1 MDSNSR
7 PLAIAMAAVTV
18 VFWAASYQ
26 WSKVVLGYLDPVWT
40 AEIRYGL
47 AAIVL
52 LAVTLPSGQVAGAFR
67 GNWRNYLLI
76 GIIGFAVYPL
86 LILGAIAQTS
96 ALNASVVMALSP
108 VLTMLGAGL
117 FLGEELNGRMVIGL
131 VIAVAGAVVAV
142 LGDNPRGLAG
152 LTLDYGEPLALVAAV
167 CLSFYTIA
175 QRKLLSP
182 SVPSIVSVALM
193 LTIGAVLL
201 LPITLIFGK
210 LPTTPP
216 SAAVIW
222 SMLPVSLLST
232 ALAFVLWLRATQVVG
247 VDIPNLLFNFIPVL
261 TMIFTWVAG
270 TPPFPMQILGAVL
283 VVAGVTVAAWKH
295 RHPHVMGRA
304 A

>member
-1 MDSNSR
+1 M
-7 PLAIAMAAVTV
+7 
-18 VFWAASYQ
+18 
-26 WSKVVLGYLDPVWT
+26 
-40 AEIRYGL
+40 
-47 AAIVL
+47 
-52 LAVTLPSGQVAGAFR
+52 
-67 GNWRNYLLI
+67 
-76 GIIGFAVYPL
+76 
-86 LILGAIAQTS
+86 
-96 ALNASVVMALSP
+96 
-108 VLTMLGAGL
+108 
-117 FLGEELNGRMVIGL
+117 
-131 VIAVAGAVVAV
+131 VAV

-270 TPPFPMQILGAVL
+270 TPPFPMQVLGAVL